1 MKGLL
6 YLFVCLCVCISLV
19 SCEDEE
25 DNAIKLTINTS
36 AYDVVKGL
44 KSVDGN
50 LLFRLCFQQER
61 HNTVLRQTA
70 SGKDL

>member
-1 MKGLL
+1 M
-6 YLFVCLCVCISLV
+6 CISLV

-25 DNAIKLTINTS
+25 DKRDQADCNTS

-50 LLFRLCFQQER
+50 LLFGRVSCR
-61 HNTVLRQTA
+61 WA
-70 SGKDL
+70 